1 MATED
6 CTLLKKERTSLRRIF
21 TNTCNRLE
29 AYFNSPLQDKN
40 LIISNMQRADE
51 TYIKI
56 DTLDKNINKI
66 MLESVSDADY
76 YKEIEECDEY
86 KTRFLLIKSKSET
99 MMEKLAEKIT
109 YKNMRLP
116 KLELRKFDGNIRNW
130 LHFWGQFRKIDED
143 TSLDNYDKFQ
153 YLLQS
158 MEANTEARKFVECFP
173 PTATSYTD
181 CLDQLKARYG
191 KDELLIM
198 VYVRELLSLILKN
211 KINPINITTLYDQ
224 LVAQLTAL
232 DSLGVTKDKYSAF
245 ILPMI
250 ESTLPHEIL
259 QTWERSRPTALPIH
273 DELEALLKFLK
284 REVECSH
291 RMGMTMAFMESQTEN
306 SVENITP
313 TASCFVTKTTTAVRK
328 CIWCDKTNHGN
339 LECYQ
344 MPKMTLEQRREHL
357 RKKKAC
363 CICLK
368 IGHHAKTCKVFIQCF
383 ICKKRH
389 STALCP
395 GNSTPK
401 SVSKSDEEDSART
414 LTSSLSSLSNA
425 TTTTLLQTVI
435 VHISNGNKKIPVRA
449 LFDSGSQ
456 RSYVKDEIME
466 RLQIQPVKKEDL
478 KIQVFGGHNV
488 SSKFHNLYNFC
499 IENINNSFKFE
510 ISALGQNFIC
520 NNIPRINNDNQY
532 LNNLLLQHNIILTDK
547 GEDYPDIGILIGADF
562 SGFLMTSALV
572 HLPKGLTAIRSKLGW
587 TLQGKISMTN
597 NLTNINLLCTNLS
610 DFWSLE
616 TLGIRDP
623 IEVKSKIEAEAEV
636 VAAFEKSV
644 TVNTEGRYE
653 VQLPWKVGHDNI
665 YNNYNL
671 ALRRMQ
677 SMTKKLVISNKFTE
691 YDNILKDWCRSGI
704 IEVVENPDIDKSYS
718 HYLPHRPVMKE
729 SSLTTKLRPVFDASA
744 KDIQGKA
751 LNSCLEKG
759 PNFIE
764 NIPKLLVRF
773 RMGAIG
779 ITADIAKAFLNISV
793 APQDRHFL
801 RFLWW
806 TDDSQ
811 TGLLTYQHCR
821 VVFGLTCS
829 PFLLSAT
836 ILHHLENVSSEDIK
850 IAQHLQNSFYVDNC
864 VTSLDTGAEVRDFI
878 TKAKLIMKRAKF
890 DLRQWVTAP
899 LQINETSDKNISVL
913 GLVWDTCSDELYCN
927 TNSLPELKET
937 KAITKRNLLSLTQR
951 IFDPIG
957 ILCPV
962 TLVPKIIL
970 QETWR
975 RDISWDEPLPT
986 DLEQSFRAWYKHL
999 TCLSQCR
1006 IPRRLTV
1013 DMLTECG
1020 LSLHLFTDASQLA
1033 IAACIFLRSER
1044 QGKVHVQLISAKSR
1058 VAPPKGSTIP
1068 RLELTAALIG
1078 VRLLKKV
1085 KEHLN
1090 LPVIDEYYWTD
1101 SGVTLYWIKR
1111 QLPWNT
1117 FIGNRVKE
1125 IRQYSKVDN
1134 WHHISGSH
1142 NWADIASR
1150 GCTAKELHSL
1160 LWWEG
1165 PAWLKCDAA
1174 DWPQSTLVVD
1184 EKTANL
1190 ELKKS
1195 TCNINIT
1202 KDIEAKEDTVCNRL
1216 TRISKYT
1223 KIVRI
1228 VAWILRF
1235 IKNTKKQEN
1244 IISKELTFE
1253 ECETAEIKLI
1263 MLIQFEDHE
1272 QLNEKSRHLKK
1283 FYDNNNIL
1291 RIETKLLLCD
1301 LPETIKKPY
1310 LLSASNIIVKRMVE
1324 QKHIQLQHAGTNIM
1338 ITDIRKRF
1346 WILGIRR
1353 LVKSV
1358 INNCMICKRFSGKN
1372 IQVPTAPLPTQR
1384 VESSAP
1390 FQTVGID
1397 LAGPLMLRNEEKC
1410 WVVLYT
1416 CAVYRAVH
1424 LELTHSLSTD
1434 AFLMTLRRFIA
1445 RRGRPTL
1452 IITDNGTNFV
1462 GSNNM
1467 FAGLDWDA
1475 IQRQSTIYRIKWRFN
1490 APTAAW
1496 WGGFFERLIRIMK
1509 DLLRRVLG
1517 RSCLY
1522 YVELETIL
1530 CDCEAIMNSRP
1541 LTFVEDDK
1549 AMSLESLTPAHFLQT
1564 ITQTDSTDIDC
1575 VDSKSLNIRFRYLQ
1589 KLRSD
1594 FRERFKT
1601 EYLTNLIQKSSESKR
1616 KIKIG
1621 EVVLIQTEEKRIK
1634 WPLGLI
1640 IEIFEGRD
1648 GIGRTALLKT
1658 AFGYKTRP
1666 LQRLFPL
1673 EVQAVDLS
1681 NLKPSSI
1688 PKDSRAST
1696 PPKQTV
1702 EDTHAQVTRRGRVIK
1717 IPSRYDL

>member
-1 MATED
+1 M
-6 CTLLKKERTSLRRIF
+6 
-21 TNTCNRLE
+21 
-29 AYFNSPLQDKN
+29 
-40 LIISNMQRADE
+40 
-51 TYIKI
+51 
-56 DTLDKNINKI
+56 
-66 MLESVSDADY
+66 
-76 YKEIEECDEY
+76 
-86 KTRFLLIKSKSET
+86 
-99 MMEKLAEKIT
+99 
-109 YKNMRLP
+109 
-116 KLELRKFDGNIRNW
+116 
-130 LHFWGQFRKIDED
+130 
-143 TSLDNYDKFQ
+143 
-153 YLLQS
+153 
-158 MEANTEARKFVECFP
+158 
-173 PTATSYTD
+173 
-181 CLDQLKARYG
+181 
-191 KDELLIM
+191 
-198 VYVRELLSLILKN
+198 
-211 KINPINITTLYDQ
+211 
-224 LVAQLTAL
+224 
-232 DSLGVTKDKYSAF
+232 
-245 ILPMI
+245 
-250 ESTLPHEIL
+250 
-259 QTWERSRPTALPIH
+259 
-273 DELEALLKFLK
+273 
-284 REVECSH
+284 
-291 RMGMTMAFMESQTEN
+291 
-306 SVENITP
+306 
-313 TASCFVTKTTTAVRK
+313 
-328 CIWCDKTNHGN
+328 
-339 LECYQ
+339 
-344 MPKMTLEQRREHL
+344 
-357 RKKKAC
+357 
-363 CICLK
+363 
-368 IGHHAKTCKVFIQCF
+368 
-383 ICKKRH
+383 
-389 STALCP
+389 
-395 GNSTPK
+395 K
-401 SVSKSDEEDSART
+401 SVCSKT
-414 LTSSLSSLSNA
+414 LTW
-425 TTTTLLQTVI
+425 
-435 VHISNGNKKIPVRA
+435 
-449 LFDSGSQ
+449 SQ
-456 RSYVKDEIME
+456 P
-466 RLQIQPVKKEDL
+466 L
-478 KIQVFGGHNV
+478 
-488 SSKFHNLYNFC
+488 
-499 IENINNSFKFE
+499 
-510 ISALGQNFIC
+510 
-520 NNIPRINNDNQY
+520 
-532 LNNLLLQHNIILTDK
+532 
-547 GEDYPDIGILIGADF
+547 
-562 SGFLMTSALV
+562 
-572 HLPKGLTAIRSKLGW
+572 
-587 TLQGKISMTN
+587 
-597 NLTNINLLCTNLS
+597 
-610 DFWSLE
+610 
-616 TLGIRDP
+616 
-623 IEVKSKIEAEAEV
+623 
-636 VAAFEKSV
+636 
-644 TVNTEGRYE
+644 
-653 VQLPWKVGHDNI
+653 
-665 YNNYNL
+665 
-671 ALRRMQ
+671 
-677 SMTKKLVISNKFTE
+677 
-691 YDNILKDWCRSGI
+691 
-704 IEVVENPDIDKSYS
+704 
-718 HYLPHRPVMKE
+718 
-729 SSLTTKLRPVFDASA
+729 
-744 KDIQGKA
+744 
-751 LNSCLEKG
+751 
-759 PNFIE
+759 
-764 NIPKLLVRF
+764 
-773 RMGAIG
+773 
-779 ITADIAKAFLNISV
+779 
-793 APQDRHFL
+793 
-801 RFLWW
+801 
-806 TDDSQ
+806 
-811 TGLLTYQHCR
+811 
-821 VVFGLTCS
+821 
-829 PFLLSAT
+829 
-836 ILHHLENVSSEDIK
+836 
-850 IAQHLQNSFYVDNC
+850 AQHLQNSFYVDNC
-864 VTSLDTGAEVRDFI
+864 VTSLDTEAEVRE
-878 TKAKLIMKRAKF
+878 F

-1006 IPRRLTV
+1006 IPRRLTL

-1195 TCNINIT
+1195 TCNVNKT

-1253 ECETAEIKLI
+1253 E
-1263 MLIQFEDHE
+1263 
-1272 QLNEKSRHLKK
+1272 S
-1283 FYDNNNIL
+1283 
-1291 RIETKLLLCD
+1291 
-1301 LPETIKKPY
+1301 
-1310 LLSASNIIVKRMVE
+1310 SNIIVKRMVE

-1410 WVVLYT
+1410 RVVLYT

-1509 DLLRRVLG
+1509 GLLRRVLG

-1616 KIKIG
+1616 KIQIG